1 MKIDWIKTQVPR
13 RVPALAKHSGV
24 DAESLKADAPAR
36 GIVYGVALVV
46 SAMPVISLSGVMWF
60 LVIQPALH

>member
-1 MKIDWIKTQVPR
+1 MKIGWIKTQAPR
-13 RVPALAKHSGV
+13 RVPALAQHYGV
-24 DAESLKADAPAR
+24 DAEFLEADAPAR
-36 GIVYGVALVV
+36 GIVYGVALLV